1 MTPNGFI
8 TKIFTIQI
16 NELRLRHVIFGLD
29 GKYIPKQGWTG
40 PLGKLLGTVDSLDI
54 NWEFKSFPDLVN
66 IIEIPEVVVKNM
78 STDQKTAT
86 NS

>member
-8 TKIFTIQI
+8 TKIFTIHI
-16 NELRLRHVIFGLD
+16 NELPLRHVIFGLD